1 MISIYIKRVYAVEA
15 SKKGLLKRLNILHSL
30 SASDS
35 KNLKK
40 LSKVQTHKNQ
50 TKRYF

>member
-15 SKKGLLKRLNILHSL
+15 SKKGLLKRINILHSL

-35 KNLKK
+35 KK
-40 LSKVQTHKNQ
+40 SEEII
-50 TKRYF
+50 